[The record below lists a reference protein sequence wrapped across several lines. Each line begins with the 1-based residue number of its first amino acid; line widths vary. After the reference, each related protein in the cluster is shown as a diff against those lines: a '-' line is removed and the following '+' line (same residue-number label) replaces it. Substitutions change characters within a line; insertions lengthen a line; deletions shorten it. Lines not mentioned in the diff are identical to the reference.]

1 MGDDAY
7 DLPTDTN
14 EAIARAAASEIAGS
28 ERRRRLPRRQ
38 RRPQPLRSRPPPCRL
53 LRRRPERCIRRGTW
67 DLSDADLDEPF
78 CPERSDQGLGP
89 SGADPE
95 AMIGESTR
103 LEPMLGIVVAYGT
116 EHADSFGSYG
126 LHWIESDDASVFISV
141 THDIAVHRAA
151 LEGMVPFPE
160 ELIVCRAVITGDDV
174 RVLHQQ
180 LVHGLEGRFVYVG
193 MGNGRVTVG
202 LDAQNE
208 ALAAELV
215 AIYGHAVEVTV
226 GLFAYP
232 MPDPLP
238 DPQCEPIPPPA
249 SGLELAVGSGQTT
262 PITLRLPSS
271 RRRSI

>member
-1 MGDDAY
+1 
-7 DLPTDTN
+7 
-14 EAIARAAASEIAGS
+14 
-28 ERRRRLPRRQ
+28 
-38 RRPQPLRSRPPPCRL
+38 
-53 LRRRPERCIRRGTW
+53 
-67 DLSDADLDEPF
+67 
-78 CPERSDQGLGP
+78 
-89 SGADPE
+89 
-95 AMIGESTR
+95 
-103 LEPMLGIVVAYGT
+103 MLGIVVAYGT